1 MSMTHLP
8 RIESEVYKGLL
19 KNGFYA
25 KSRPLIDLVLNELE
39 YGMNVVQLPTGYG
52 KTAFPV
58 VCGLASLYNTDNYLR
73 SLHILPLRSI
83 IEDAHE
89 TTLKNLKKL
98 GFERAESYVAAQ
110 MMGVAGSP
118 FLNKKLVFVTF
129 ETFLL
134 HLIKI
139 PPAEMEKILCPS
151 LYSLS
156 SGWKTYGHFEIGR
169 GAVFESFVFIDE
181 PQLLIERKDLNSSHL
196 PSVLHGL
203 TKLKIP
209 VMLITATMSKKL
221 REAAR
226 HAACESKIPYK
237 EFVYGENLIDKDY
250 ESIVRNKKINTSMV
264 KQSMADF
271 VIEKLKECRWNRVLV
286 VVNTVE
292 NAKKVYSLIGSENT
306 CLLHGRMTR
315 RDRLQTLEKL
325 RNERWLLV
333 ATQVVEAGV
342 NLSAQLL
349 ITEAAPASSLVQR
362 AGRVARRDEDDE
374 GEIVIVKDDSFGPY
388 SKDMVQSTVE
398 KLEKALEEGGVEWRL
413 PHVDRGIGYTTLV
426 DSVHVDPLPPPN
438 NLLVNQIINP
448 LAIPSQASDFIDDD
462 MVMVYVAADVNDLS
476 AENHYTTALS
486 QLVKR
491 HPNAKA
497 IKMDDNGDVKTID
510 KTAKEYAC
518 MSRPR
523 LRLLCDSVYGFIIPE
538 EDYLFDAYGLRE

>member
-1 MSMTHLP
+1 MKT
-8 RIESEVYKGLL
+8 
-19 KNGFYA
+19 GFYTR
-25 KSRPLIDLVLNELE
+25 SRPLIEYVLNELE
-39 YGMNVVQLPTGYG
+39 YGLNVVQLPTGYG

-58 VCGLASLYNTDNYLR
+58 VCGLASLLNTDNYLR
-73 SLHILPLRSI
+73 SLHVLPLRSI
-83 IEDAHE
+83 IEDAHQ

-98 GFERAESYVAAQ
+98 GFERAQNYVAAQ

-151 LYSLS
+151 LYSRS

-181 PQLLIERKDLNSSHL
+181 PQLLIERKDLDSSYL
-196 PSVLHGL
+196 LRFPSVLHGL

-226 HAACESKIPYK
+226 HAASESKIPYK

-250 ESIVRNKKINTSMV
+250 ENIVRNKKINTSIV
-264 KQSMADF
+264 KQPMADF
-271 VIEKLKECRWNRVLV
+271 VREKLKECRWNRVLI

-325 RNERWLLV
+325 RTERWLLV

-398 KLEKALEEGGVEWRL
+398 KLEKALEEGSVEWRL
-413 PHVDRGIGYTTLV
+413 PHADKGTGYSALV

-448 LAIPSQASDFIDDD
+448 LAVPSQASDFIEDD

-476 AENHYTTALS
+476 AENHYTTELS
-486 QLVKR
+486 RLVKR
-491 HPNAKA
+491 HPNARA
-497 IKMDDNGDVKTID
+497 IKMDDNGDVKIVD
-510 KTAKEYAC
+510 KTAKEYAY
-518 MSRPR
+518 MSRPG
-523 LRLLCDSVYGFIIPE
+523 LRLLCDSVYGFVIPE
-538 EDYLFDAYGLRE
+538 EDYLLDAYGVRA